1 MTKNV
6 WITIKKELRGIIRD
20 KKSLLMMLVGP
31 IMIPVFIFLMSN
43 VYDSIM
49 TEDKAEEIIKVG
61 INYELTEVEKSIIK
75 DLNFETVKEDLKKL
89 EQDYK
94 KKNIS
99 VYITKD
105 DSTYTIHNNPN
116 LEDDM
121 QGTALAT
128 TYLETYNTALGNEYL
143 VKQGIDISKV
153 YNNITIETDELKGS
167 STMISMVIYMGLMFA
182 MMSVCLTAIYGVTD
196 TTAGEKERGTL
207 ETLLTF
213 PMKSEELITGK
224 FLAITISC
232 IITSILSAILLVGS
246 ISIASNMYDIY
257 KDVTMNLNIGT
268 ILISLIVLFNASF
281 FISGLCIAI
290 ASFSKSYKEAQSAL
304 TPVSF
309 LTMIPMFMNILEVKL
324 NYGIACIPIVSQ
336 TMLLDTA
343 INSTFTGNNLM
354 YLLVSFVTT
363 IIYSLILVKII
374 TMMYKNEKVL
384 FG

>member
-1 MTKNV
+1 MTKNI

-31 IMIPVFIFLMSN
+31 IMIPVFIFLMSS

-49 TEDKAEEIIKVG
+49 AEDTDDETIKVG
-61 INYELTEVEKSIIK
+61 INYELNAVEQRIIK
-75 DLNFETVKEDLKKL
+75 ELDFETVEEELKDLEK
-89 EQDYK
+89 DYK

-99 VYITKD
+99 VYITKED
-105 DSTYTIHNNPN
+105 NVYTIHNNPN

-121 QGTALAT
+121 KGTALAT
-128 TYLETYNTALGNEYL
+128 TYLEQYNTALGNEYL
-143 VKQGIDISKV
+143 VRQGIDITKV

-213 PMKSEELITGK
+213 PMTSDELITGK

-246 ISIASNMYDIY
+246 ISIASNMFDIY

-268 ILISLIVLFNASF
+268 ILIALIVLFNASF

-324 NYGIACIPIVSQ
+324 NYAIACIPIVSQ

-363 IIYSLILVKII
+363 IIYSIILVKII

>member
-1 MTKNV
+1 MTKNI

-31 IMIPVFIFLMSN
+31 IMIPVFIFLMSS

-49 TEDKAEEIIKVG
+49 AEDTDDETIKVG
-61 INYELTEVEKSIIK
+61 INYELNEVEKSIIK
-75 DLNFETVKEDLKKL
+75 ELNFETVEEELKDLEK
-89 EQDYK
+89 DYK

-99 VYITKD
+99 VYITKED
-105 DSTYTIHNNPN
+105 NVYTIHNNPN

-121 QGTALAT
+121 KGTALAT
-128 TYLETYNTALGNEYL
+128 TYLEQYNTALGNEYL
-143 VKQGIDISKV
+143 VRQGIDITKV

-213 PMKSEELITGK
+213 PMTSDELITGK

-246 ISIASNMYDIY
+246 ISIASNMFDIY

-268 ILISLIVLFNASF
+268 ILIALIVLFNASF

-309 LTMIPMFMNILEVKL
+309 LTMVPMFMNILEVKL
-324 NYGIACIPIVSQ
+324 NYAIACIPIVSQ

-363 IIYSLILVKII
+363 ILYSLVLLKII

>member
-1 MTKNV
+1 
-6 WITIKKELRGIIRD
+6 
-20 KKSLLMMLVGP
+20 
-31 IMIPVFIFLMSN
+31 
-43 VYDSIM
+43 
-49 TEDKAEEIIKVG
+49 
-61 INYELTEVEKSIIK
+61 
-75 DLNFETVKEDLKKL
+75 
-89 EQDYK
+89 
-94 KKNIS
+94 
-99 VYITKD
+99 
-105 DSTYTIHNNPN
+105 
-116 LEDDM
+116 
-121 QGTALAT
+121 
-128 TYLETYNTALGNEYL
+128 
-143 VKQGIDISKV
+143 
-153 YNNITIETDELKGS
+153 
-167 STMISMVIYMGLMFA
+167 MGLMFA

-213 PMKSEELITGK
+213 PMTSDELITGK

-268 ILISLIVLFNASF
+268 ILIALIVLFNASF

-324 NYGIACIPIVSQ
+324 NYAIACIPIVSQ

-354 YLLVSFVTT
+354 YLLISFVTT
-363 IIYSLILVKII
+363 IIYSIILVKVI

>member
-1 MTKNV
+1 MTKNI

-31 IMIPVFIFLMSN
+31 IMIPVFIFLMSS
-43 VYDSIM
+43 VYDSLM
-49 TEDKAEEIIKVG
+49 AEDKEDETIKVG
-61 INYELTEVEKSIIK
+61 INYELNEVEKSIIK
-75 DLNFETVKEDLKKL
+75 ELNFETVEEELKDL
-89 EQDYK
+89 ENDYK

-99 VYITKD
+99 VYITKED
-105 DSTYTIHNNPN
+105 NVYTIHNNPN

-121 QGTALAT
+121 KGTALAT
-128 TYLETYNTALGNEYL
+128 TYLEQYNTALGNEYL
-143 VKQGIDISKV
+143 IQQGIDIAKV

-213 PMKSEELITGK
+213 PMTSDELITGK

-268 ILISLIVLFNASF
+268 ILIALIVLFNASF

-324 NYGIACIPIVSQ
+324 NYAIACIPIVSQ

-354 YLLVSFVTT
+354 YLLISFVTT
-363 IIYSLILVKII
+363 IIYSIILVKVI